1 MRGFDVLVAA
11 VVVGGMLA
19 ALAAWLNQSTPPS
32 TFTAEVPAPSI
43 EQAPQVPA
51 VAASPMAPTA
61 APPVSLEQLR
71 QWCVESVR
79 GGTPPAGYTNAC
91 DQFAARS
98 RQTLPPPAP
107 KRVPDSPRRAEPAP
121 RPPVKTRP
129 RTAVTVNECEHERY
143 GSIAYRQCRKDEW
156 KRLKLWCFD
165 LNERANVAKG
175 KELKEVMR
183 WRTPVCLAYERYQI
197 VK

>member
-1 MRGFDVLVAA
+1 MRGFDVVVAA
-11 VVVGGMLA
+11 VVVGGVLA
-19 ALAAWLNQSTPPS
+19 ALAAWLNQSAPPS
-32 TFTAEVPAPSI
+32 TSTAELPTPSL
-43 EQAPQVPA
+43 EQAPPVPA
-51 VAASPMAPTA
+51 VAASPMAPTPE
-61 APPVSLEQLR
+61 PPVSLNQLR
-71 QWCVESVR
+71 QWCVDSVR
-79 GGTPPAGYTNAC
+79 GGRPPAGYANAC

-98 RQTLPPPAP
+98 RQSLPPAVPQQAP
-107 KRVPDSPRRAEPAP
+107 PPPSRAEPAP

-129 RTAVTVNECEHERY
+129 APAVIVNECEHERY

-183 WRTPVCLAYERYQI
+183 WRTPVCLASERYQI